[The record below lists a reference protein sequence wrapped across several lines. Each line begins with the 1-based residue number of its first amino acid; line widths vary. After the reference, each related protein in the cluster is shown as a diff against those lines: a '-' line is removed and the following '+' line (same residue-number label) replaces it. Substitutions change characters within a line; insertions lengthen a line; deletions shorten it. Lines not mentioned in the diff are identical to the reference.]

1 MLDQYLKHVYK
12 PQVSPSAIIKMGLT
26 KNGMTALSL
35 LCEITVKGVTDKAFV
50 KKMTRI
56 GVAVDEAYKKGVQ
69 EITISWSD
77 FKTLHTSLEKKMA
90 NPKIEEPIEGK
101 LAQQE
106 LLDSCY
112 ETEYQVLKSVSKT

>member
-12 PQVSPSAIIKMGLT
+12 PQVSPSTIIKMGLT

-69 EITISWSD
+69 EIAISWSD

-112 ETEYQVLKSVSKT
+112 ETEYQVLKSISKT

>member
-12 PQVSPSAIIKMGLT
+12 PQVASDAIVRMKLT

-35 LCEITVKGVTDKAFV
+35 LCDITVKGATDKAFV

-56 GVAVDEAYKKGVQ
+56 GVSVAEAYKNKSLEVPV
-69 EITISWSD
+69 TWSD

-112 ETEYQVLKSVSKT
+112 ETEYQVLKSVPRI